1 MGMYNINFFLTKSN
15 FLSLRNAA
23 MQQHMVKEGECL
35 DSIALDH
42 GFADWRTIYDHPKN
56 TDLRSKRP
64 DPNVIHPGD
73 KLFIPDK

>member
-1 MGMYNINFFLTKSN
+1 
-15 FLSLRNAA
+15 